1 LQQAAYNA
9 LEGIDPKS
17 QGIPFTDIAN
27 RFWIP
32 GSQAAMGP
40 DNVLQGLS
48 LAQIAADLSKPS
60 SPVAQLIDGAA
71 NYLIA
76 DICAV
81 VGTQSV
87 PICSFD
93 S

>member
-9 LEGIDPKS
+9 LEGTNPSS
-17 QGIPFTDIAN
+17 QGIPFTDVAN
-27 RFWIP
+27 QFWVS

-40 DNVLQGLS
+40 DNVLQDLS
-48 LAQIAADLSKPS
+48 LAQIAADLSNSS
-60 SPVAQLIDGAA
+60 SPVARLIDGAA

-76 DICAV
+76 DICSV

-93 S
+93 T